1 MTLAMS
7 WDEWTQHDGTALA
20 TRVRNGEL
28 TPTEL
33 AAQAAAAVAKV
44 DPALCGV
51 VELFQDVIADPAT
64 DGANLDGPF
73 AGLPFLMK
81 DLGPTLKGRLQEM
94 GSLMMRGN
102 RATADTFLTTK
113 LRKAGLNLIGRTTT
127 PEFGVCSS
135 AENPAVY
142 VTRNPWNTDYTTCGS
157 SAGSAAMVAAGVVPI
172 AHATDGGGSIRI
184 PAGVN
189 GNIGLKVSRGVFSLS
204 PHLSDLSGLVSIQG
218 CQSRSVRDTAAFVD
232 ACRGPAPGEFMP
244 FWTPPEPYT
253 ATIARDPT
261 RLRIALSHQWGDY
274 RATPHIA
281 AELEKVGHF
290 LEGLGHQ
297 VDYALPSLDYNEA
310 FAAQTTCYISN
321 FAVVIGNMLAA
332 RSLERPP
339 ADLIEPI
346 NIRIWEHGLHTSFAD
361 RARMQAV
368 FNTTSR
374 GFGAFFEDWDIILTP
389 ITALPTPKIGT
400 TEYLTISDNPSVL
413 DWFGNL
419 WRNFAFT
426 PLANLCGIP
435 AISLPLA
442 TNEHGLPLG
451 IQAIAG
457 QANDGLLLQL
467 AAQIERAIGGKWN
480 GGEKPA
486 VHVTRNQDRERHA
499 AASR

>member
-7 WDEWTQHDGTALA
+7 WDEWTRHDGTALA
-20 TRVRNGEL
+20 ERVRSGEL
-28 TPTEL
+28 TPREL
-33 AAQAAAAVAKV
+33 AFQAASAVAKV
-44 DPALCGV
+44 DPALSGV
-51 VELFQDVIADPAT
+51 VELFDDVIADPAR
-64 DGANLDGPF
+64 DGADLNGPF

-102 RATADTFLTTK
+102 RAAADTFLTAK
-113 LRKAGLNLIGRTTT
+113 MRKAGLNLIGRTTT

-157 SAGSAAMVAAGVVPI
+157 SAGSAAMVAAGAVPI

-189 GNIGLKVSRGVFSLS
+189 GNIGLKVSRGVFSLA

-244 FWTPPEPYT
+244 FWNSPEPYT
-253 ATIARDPT
+253 AMIARDPG
-261 RLRIALSHQWGDY
+261 RIKIALSHSWGSY
-274 RATPHIA
+274 RATPHIT
-281 AELEKVGHF
+281 AELERVGRF

-297 VDYALPSLDYNEA
+297 VDHALPSIDYHEA

-332 RSLERPP
+332 RGLERPP

-346 NIRIWEHGLHTSFAD
+346 NIRIWEHGRDTSFAD

-368 FNTTSR
+368 FNTTAR

-389 ITALPTPKIGT
+389 ITALPTPKVGT

-451 IQAIAG
+451 IQAIG
-457 QANDGLLLQL
+457 RQADDGLLLQL
-467 AAQIERAIGGKWN
+467 AAQIERAIDGKWN
-480 GGEKPA
+480 AGKTPG
-486 VHVTRNQDRERHA
+486 VHVTRN
-499 AASR
+499 

>member
-1 MTLAMS
+1 MTLPMS
-7 WDEWTQHDGTALA
+7 WDEWTQHDGVALA
-20 TRVRNGEL
+20 ARVRKGEL
-28 TPTEL
+28 TAGEL
-33 AAQAAAAVAKV
+33 ARQAAAAIARVNPPLSA
-44 DPALCGV
+44 V
-51 VELFQDVIADPAT
+51 VEVFEDAVADPAGN
-64 DGANLDGPF
+64 GANGEGPF

-81 DLGPTLKGRLQEM
+81 DLGPTMKGRLQEM
-94 GSLMMRGN
+94 GSLIMRGN
-102 RATADTFLTTK
+102 RATSDTFLTGK
-113 LRKAGLNLIGRTTT
+113 FRQAGLNLIGRTTT

-142 VTRNPWNTDYTTCGS
+142 ITRNPWNTDYTTCGS
-157 SAGSAAMVAAGVVPI
+157 SAGSAAMVAAGALPI

-189 GNIGLKVSRGVFSLS
+189 GNIGLKVSRGVFSLA
-204 PHLSDLSGLVSIQG
+204 PHMSDLTGLVSIQG

-244 FWTPPEPYT
+244 FWSAPEPYT
-253 ATIARDPT
+253 ETIARDPG
-261 RLRIALSHQWGDY
+261 RLRIALSHQWGEY
-274 RATPHIA
+274 RATPPIA
-281 AELEKVGHF
+281 AELARVGKF
-290 LEGLGHQ
+290 LEGLGHR
-297 VDYALPSLDYNEA
+297 VDYALPDLDYRAA
-310 FAAQTTCYISN
+310 FEAQTLCYVSN
-321 FAVVIGNMLAA
+321 FAQVIGNMLAA
-332 RSLERPP
+332 RGLDRPP

-346 NIRIWEHGLHTSFAD
+346 NIKIWESGRHTSFTE

-374 GFGAFFEDWDIILTP
+374 GFGDFFEQWDIILTP
-389 ITALPTPKIGT
+389 ITALPTPKVGA
-400 TEYLTISDNPSVL
+400 TEYLTISDNPSVA

-442 TNEHGLPLG
+442 THEHGLPLG
-451 IQAIAG
+451 IQAIAK

-480 GGEKPA
+480 AGERPG
-486 VHVTRNQDRERHA
+486 VHVT
-499 AASR
+499 SVS

>member
-7 WDEWTQHDGTALA
+7 WDEWTRHDGTALA
-20 TRVRNGEL
+20 ECVRNGEL
-28 TPTEL
+28 TPREL
-33 AAQAAAAVAKV
+33 AAQTAAATAKV
-44 DPALCGV
+44 DPALSGV
-51 VELFQDVIADPAT
+51 VELFDDVIADPAR
-64 DGANLDGPF
+64 DGADLNGPF

-102 RATADTFLTTK
+102 RAAADTFLTTK

-157 SAGSAAMVAAGVVPI
+157 SAGSAAMVAAGAVPI

-189 GNIGLKVSRGVFSLS
+189 GNIGLKVSRGVFSLA
-204 PHLSDLSGLVSIQG
+204 PHLSDLTGLVSIQG

-253 ATIARDPT
+253 AMIARDPG
-261 RLRIALSHQWGDY
+261 RLRIALSHTWGDY

-281 AELEKVGHF
+281 AEFERVGRF

-297 VDYALPSLDYNEA
+297 VDYALPSIDYAEA

-332 RSLERPP
+332 RGLTRPP

-346 NIRIWEHGLHTSFAD
+346 NIRIWEHGRDFSFAD

-368 FNTTSR
+368 FNTTAR
-374 GFGAFFEDWDIILTP
+374 DFGAFFEDWDIILTP

-451 IQAIAG
+451 IQAIG
-457 QANDGLLLQL
+457 KQADDGLLLQL
-467 AAQIERAIGGKWN
+467 AAQIERAIDGKWN
-480 GGEKPA
+480 DGKTPR
-486 VHVTRNQDRERHA
+486 VHVTRN
-499 AASR
+499 

>member
-1 MTLAMS
+1 MTLPMS
-7 WDEWTQHDGTALA
+7 WDEWAGHDGTALA
-20 TRVRNGEL
+20 ARVRKGDV
-28 TPTEL
+28 TATEL
-33 AAQAAAAVAKV
+33 AAQVAAGIAKV
-44 DPALCGV
+44 DPELSGV
-51 VELFQDVIADPAT
+51 VELFEDALADPAT
-64 DGANLDGPF
+64 DGTNLDGPF

-102 RATADTFLTTK
+102 RAAGDTFLTTK
-113 LRKAGLNLIGRTTT
+113 LRAAGLNLIGRTTT

-157 SAGSAAMVAAGVVPI
+157 SAGSAAMVAAGAVPI

-204 PHLSDLSGLVSIQG
+204 PLLSDLSGLVSIQG

-244 FWTPPEPYT
+244 FWSPAEPYT
-253 ATIARDPT
+253 QTIAREP
-261 RLRIALSHQWGDY
+261 RKLKIALSHRWGDY
-274 RATPHIA
+274 QATPHIA
-281 AELEKVGHF
+281 AELQKAGRF
-290 LEGLGHQ
+290 LENLGHH
-297 VDYALPSLDYNEA
+297 VDYALPDLDYREA
-310 FAAQTTCYISN
+310 FAAQTNCYISN
-321 FAVVIGNMLAA
+321 FAVVISNMLAA
-332 RSLERPP
+332 RGLERPP
-339 ADLIEPI
+339 EDLIEPI
-346 NIRIWEHGLHTSFAD
+346 NIKIWEHGRHTSYAD

-389 ITALPTPKIGT
+389 ITALPTTKVGT
-400 TEYLTISDNPSVL
+400 TEYLTISDNPDVL

-435 AISLPLA
+435 AISLPMA
-442 TNEHGLPLG
+442 THAHGLPLG
-451 IQAIAG
+451 IQAIAK

-467 AAQIERAIGGKWN
+467 AAQIERAIDGKWN
-480 GGEKPA
+480 AGEKPR
-486 VHVTRNQDRERHA
+486 VHVTKG
-499 AASR
+499 

>member
-1 MTLAMS
+1 MTLPMS
-7 WDEWTQHDGTALA
+7 WTEWTRHDGMALA
-20 TRVRNGEL
+20 ARVKKGEL
-28 TPTEL
+28 TAREL
-33 AAQAAAAVAKV
+33 AEQAQAAIAKV
-44 DPALCGV
+44 DPALSGV
-51 VELFQDVIADPAT
+51 VEVFADATADPAGNGT
-64 DGANLDGPF
+64 NLDGPF

-81 DLGPTLKGRLQEM
+81 DLGPTMKGRLQEM
-94 GSLMMRGN
+94 GSLLMRGN
-102 RATADTFLTTK
+102 RAAADTFLTSQM
-113 LRKAGLNLIGRTTT
+113 RAAGLNLIGRTTT

-135 AENPAVY
+135 ADNPAVY

-157 SAGSAAMVAAGVVPI
+157 SAGSAAMVAAAAVPI

-232 ACRGPAPGEFMP
+232 HCRGPAPGEFMP
-244 FWTPPEPYT
+244 FWSAQEPYVE
-253 ATIARDPT
+253 TIKRDPAP
-261 RLRIALSHQWGDY
+261 LKIALSHQWGDY

-281 AELEKVGHF
+281 AELEKVGRF
-290 LEGLGHQ
+290 FESLGHR
-297 VDYALPSLDYNEA
+297 VDYALPELDYRAA
-310 FAAQTTCYISN
+310 FDAQTACYVSN

-332 RSLERPP
+332 RGQERPP
-339 ADLIEPI
+339 ADLVEPV
-346 NIRIWEHGLHTSFAD
+346 NIKIWEAGRLTSFAE

-374 GFGAFFEDWDIILTP
+374 GFGAFFEAWDIILTP
-389 ITALPTPKIGT
+389 ITALPTPKVGT
-400 TEYLTISDNPSVL
+400 KEYLTISDNPDVL
-413 DWFGNL
+413 DWFNNL

-442 TNEHGLPLG
+442 THEHGLPLG
-451 IQAIAG
+451 VQAIAK

-467 AAQIERAIGGKWN
+467 AAQIERAIDGKWN
-480 GGEKPA
+480 DGRKPG
-486 VHVTRNQDRERHA
+486 VHVTA
-499 AASR
+499 G